1 MKLGSDPLAWF
12 EKPLFF
18 SCSNNISFVS
28 FTGFPNGIGYASDQ
42 IPVQAW
48 QNASHLDEGCSD
60 SFHPRYRHIHVTSQA
75 LRESD
80 AFDCTTGS
88 SWTST

>member
-42 IPVQAW
+42 TPVQA
-48 QNASHLDEGCSD
+48 
-60 SFHPRYRHIHVTSQA
+60 
-75 LRESD
+75 
-80 AFDCTTGS
+80 
-88 SWTST
+88 